1 MADVVGDHKAIVS
14 RRWIERSHRD
24 TTQIY
29 GEIKAVSSA
38 LKPASFQSI
47 PFPFK
52 FSQPMNQDGRE
63 LRAKRGQK
71 MLLWK
76 GATMQDII
84 SMQKQSGAGAP

>member
-1 MADVVGDHKAIVS
+1 MADVIGDHKTIVS
-14 RRWIERSHRD
+14 RRWIERLHRD

-29 GEIKAVSSA
+29 VEIKAVSSA
-38 LKPASFQSI
+38 LMPASCQSI

-52 FSQPMNQDGRE
+52 FSQPMNQDERE

-76 GATMQDII
+76 AGTMQDVI
-84 SMQKQSGAGAP
+84 SMQKQSGASAP